1 MDPNQIYRQHEI
13 EKKRQYA
20 SRILEVEQAT
30 FTPLVF
36 STTGGM
42 GDECK
47 RYHSRLAELVAAKN
61 GESYAT
67 TMSWIRARVS
77 FALLRSALLCLIGS
91 RAKRRIY
98 LELSDIDFDIEKGH
112 ANIRKRLRGR
122 YSISYFLLFFWGR
135 FPYFEFDIFDLI
147 NLLLLYQCLF

>member
-1 MDPNQIYRQHEI
+1 MRLVMRVLGEAKVGFLRYENLPPNNAVSYRGSGSKPDLYRQHET

-42 GDECK
+42 AVECK
-47 RYHSRLAELVAAKN
+47 RYHSRLAELVVAKKC
-61 GESYAT
+61 ESYTT

-77 FALLRSALLCLIGS
+77 FALLRSVLLCLRGS
-91 RAKRRIY
+91 RAKRGIY
-98 LELSDIDFDIEKGH
+98 PELSDIDFDIEEG
-112 ANIRKRLRGR
+112 G
-122 YSISYFLLFFWGR
+122 GTGG
-135 FPYFEFDIFDLI
+135 
-147 NLLLLYQCLF
+147 